1 MTEPPATP
9 IVLRAVDK
17 SYPTAG
23 GQLRVL
29 DQVDLAVGRG
39 EIVAVAGRSG
49 SGKTTLL
56 TLVAGFEP
64 PDAGAVEV
72 LGQPSHHHPPSWEA
86 LALVP
91 QSLAIIDELTV
102 GENLDLPGRLTET
115 DDAID
120 RDELLDQLGLAHLT
134 ERFPDEVSLG
144 EQQRVALARAA
155 IIRPKVL
162 LADEPISHQN
172 EGWARTTMLIVE
184 RLADAGTTCLFA
196 THNEI
201 AFESAHRILE
211 LRDGHLHPLDS

>member
-1 MTEPPATP
+1 M
-9 IVLRAVDK
+9 
-17 SYPTAG
+17 
-23 GQLRVL
+23 
-29 DQVDLAVGRG
+29 
-39 EIVAVAGRSG
+39 
-49 SGKTTLL
+49 
-56 TLVAGFEP
+56 
-64 PDAGAVEV
+64 
-72 LGQPSHHHPPSWEA
+72 
-86 LALVP
+86 
-91 QSLAIIDELTV
+91 